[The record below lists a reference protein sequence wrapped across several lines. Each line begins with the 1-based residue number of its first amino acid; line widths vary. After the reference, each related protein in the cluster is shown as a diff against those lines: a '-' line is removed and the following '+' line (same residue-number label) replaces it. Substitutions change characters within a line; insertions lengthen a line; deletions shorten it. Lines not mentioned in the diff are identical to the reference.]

1 MLTGN
6 LTTHSFLSYKG
17 IIDRLRP
24 LQEYLFIYTIMDIYN
39 TVSKAQRN
47 NTCLHLRK
55 ND

>member
-6 LTTHSFLSYKG
+6 LTTHSFLFYKG

-24 LQEYLFIYTIMDIYN
+24 LQEYLSIYTIMDIYN
-39 TVSKAQRN
+39 TVGKAQRN